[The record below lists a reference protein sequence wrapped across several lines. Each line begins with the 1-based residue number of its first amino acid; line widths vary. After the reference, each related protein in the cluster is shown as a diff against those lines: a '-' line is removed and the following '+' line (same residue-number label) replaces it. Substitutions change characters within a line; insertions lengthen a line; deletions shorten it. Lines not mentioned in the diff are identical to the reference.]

1 MANIIDHNDMTLEQV
16 TLLYGHFLLGER
28 RQLNSKSCFQ
38 KIPDNVN
45 LVITA

>member
-16 TLLYGHFLLGER
+16 RLLYGHCLLGER
-28 RQLNSKSCFQ
+28 QPINNKSCFQ